1 MMEQLDLRRHTP
13 EEFVGKSVTIGGRN
27 YTIGTKFG
35 GDEGYAHFLIN
46 ELSGLCLHIVQIG
59 KEYLSNPS
67 GALAAGREKAGETAY
82 LRSNMLLNGEAIT
95 LPFISV
101 VEGNGGSF
109 ELHETTW
116 GAFGHTQDSPGRE
129 SIDLAVSQSEA
140 GDQRSAVAVLAALL
154 ESHPNHSV
162 ALGLL
167 AGVVCDL
174 NDQASAQQMFA
185 RSIEIEPNYVKFRGQ
200 QIVVA
205 LRATRRRRALELF
218 QELKARYPLLNDYD
232 GVGISAYLMCGEP
245 QQALN
250 LLQQNT
256 LPKQEAEQ
264 LLTQIRYALE
274 VKQQLLKLGGAIEK
288 SLIDETE
295 VLEFL
300 ESLYKAYPSDP
311 MIQANLGS
319 ALYRA
324 GRYPRAVELLLSAG
338 GGIAD
343 DLTIYCGVNL
353 AFALIKMSAWEPA
366 MGMLSDVVNDA
377 LSKAARG
384 VAVSPSEV
392 PGLGDWFADE
402 GVLKTKR
409 HSNYQLLEAAMAECP
424 DQKLITPL
432 VRQLAELYRQAE
444 PAAVAGPP
452 AALPAAT
459 PAVPPAST
467 TIPAAS
473 TTNITTTSAT
483 PANRLVATPEV
494 AAASN
499 CNESQMAAAHVAH
512 TASLLLNGKVLV
524 AGGGGNP
531 GDEVYDPSTSTW
543 SSTGSLAT
551 SRAYHTA
558 TLLPGGKVLVAGGT
572 GAGKELS
579 SAELYDA
586 SSNIWSSAGSLEM
599 PRERHTATLLPSGKI
614 LIAGGR
620 GRGRIVSNA
629 ELYDPSTNAWSS
641 AGKLSKGR
649 YEHSATL
656 LLSGKVLVAGGWGG
670 SPYLATAELYDPSS
684 NTWSDAGSLAA
695 AREGHTATLLASG
708 KILVVGGENGRP
720 HFVANAELYDPSSNT
735 WSSAGNLATPRD
747 LHTAT
752 LLPSGKVLITGGH
765 GVRGCLVGT
774 ELYDPSNNTWSSSAN
789 LATAREEHTATLLRS
804 GKVLVIAGK
813 GGSGVLSSAELYD
826 PSQAPS

>member
-1 MMEQLDLRRHTP
+1 MEQLDLRRHTP

-27 YTIGTKFG
+27 YTIGPKFG

-67 GALAAGREKAGETAY
+67 GALAASREKARETAY
-82 LRSNMLLNGEAIT
+82 WRSNMLLNGEAIT

-101 VEGNGGSF
+101 IEGNGGSF

-140 GDQRSAVAVLAALL
+140 GDQRSALAVLAALL

-185 RSIEIEPNYVKFRGQ
+185 RSIEIEPNYAKIRGQ

-250 LLQQNT
+250 LSQQNT
-256 LPKQEAEQ
+256 LPKQDAEQ
-264 LLTQIRYALE
+264 LLTQITYALD
-274 VKQQLLKLGGAIEK
+274 VKQQLLKLGEAIET
-288 SLIDETE
+288 SLIDETDL
-295 VLEFL
+295 LEFL
-300 ESLYKAYPSDP
+300 EALYKAYPSDP

-324 GRYPRAVELLLSAG
+324 GQYPRAVELLLSAG

-392 PGLGDWFADE
+392 PGLGDWFADK

-409 HSNYQLLEAAMAECP
+409 HSNYRLLEAAMAECP

-432 VRQLAELYRQAE
+432 VRQLAELYRLAE

-452 AALPAAT
+452 AALPAA
-459 PAVPPAST
+459 PPAST

-473 TTNITTTSAT
+473 TTNITTTPAT

-543 SSTGSLAT
+543 SPSGSLAT

-614 LIAGGR
+614 LIAGGEAVVGLYPAPNYTIRPPMR
-620 GRGRIVSNA
+620 GRRPANWRKDVM
-629 ELYDPSTNAWSS
+629 STPQ
-641 AGKLSKGR
+641 R
-649 YEHSATL
+649 CY
-656 LLSGKVLVAGGWGG
+656 
-670 SPYLATAELYDPSS
+670 P
-684 NTWSDAGSLAA
+684 A
-695 AREGHTATLLASG
+695 ARCWSRGDGAVLL
-708 KILVVGGENGRP
+708 ILPPLNCTIP
-720 HFVANAELYDPSSNT
+720 P
-735 WSSAGNLATPRD
+735 ATPGRTPVVSRRHVKD
-747 LHTAT
+747 TPRPCWPAA
-752 LLPSGKVLITGGH
+752 
-765 GVRGCLVGT
+765 R
-774 ELYDPSNNTWSSSAN
+774 YWS
-789 LATAREEHTATLLRS
+789 
-804 GKVLVIAGK
+804 
-813 GGSGVLSSAELYD
+813 
-826 PSQAPS
+826 